1 MCRCFYVLLKCSAKL
16 DLVHVTHVLITFE
29 NSRTTGTRHDVHFR
43 PTLGGGG
50 SVVIV
55 YFVVSSVDLVIV
67 VVVVFAEVV
76 AFVVVVVYF
85 SGGESVGCTCSNVF

>member
-1 MCRCFYVLLKCSAKL
+1 M
-16 DLVHVTHVLITFE
+16 LITFE
-29 NSRTTGTRHDVHFR
+29 NSWTTGTRHDVHFR

-85 SGGESVGCTCSNVF
+85 SGGGSVGCTCSNIFKRLDITYISIE

>member
-1 MCRCFYVLLKCSAKL
+1 M
-16 DLVHVTHVLITFE
+16 HVTHVLITFK
-29 NSRTTGTRHDVHFR
+29 NSWTTGTRHDVHFR
-43 PTLGGGG
+43 PTLGGS